1 LTEIAP
7 YLPGF
12 VAAYAIL
19 LIGAASPGPAVAML
33 VGIATAQGRGP
44 SMVAAMGIAVGSMTL
59 NILTLL
65 GVGLLLSQATWAM
78 SLLRVIGT
86 AYLLYLAWAA
96 LRKAIHPPVLTPAD
110 MASRAPW
117 RHFTHGYLLQVTNPK
132 AVAFWLAIASFGA
145 VEGAST
151 GIALL
156 FVAGAFGISLCC
168 HAAWGL
174 ALSAWPVRAAYAKTR
189 RGIESLLGG
198 FFLFAALKL
207 AISGR

>member
-1 LTEIAP
+1 
-7 YLPGF
+7 
-12 VAAYAIL
+12 
-19 LIGAASPGPAVAML
+19 
-33 VGIATAQGRGP
+33 
-44 SMVAAMGIAVGSMTL
+44 
-59 NILTLL
+59 
-65 GVGLLLSQATWAM
+65 M

-86 AYLLYLAWAA
+86 AYLLYLAWGA

-110 MASRAPW
+110 MAPRAPW

-198 FFLFAALKL
+198 FFSLPLSSWSHQGARRPQSPGMARIWPFTDHE
-207 AISGR
+207 R